1 MKGQFVEV
9 IKRKI
14 PLDQVR
20 GASLR
25 LIEFHKLLRV
35 TVGTSCK
42 PS

>member
-25 LIEFHKLLRV
+25 FSARIQLLTLTCVVLI
-35 TVGTSCK
+35 
-42 PS
+42 